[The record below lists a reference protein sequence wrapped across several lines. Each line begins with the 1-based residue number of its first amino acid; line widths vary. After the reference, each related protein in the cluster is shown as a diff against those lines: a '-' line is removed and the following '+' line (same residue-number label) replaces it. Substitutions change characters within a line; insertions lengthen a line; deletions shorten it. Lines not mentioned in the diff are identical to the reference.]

1 MSKMVAEIL
10 RLINNPLLSF
20 LWKQG
25 MIYFSFKLEA
35 EMERKFVIIE
45 TLEDDGSTTQQ
56 VVEVF
61 ELIDEN
67 EG

>member
-1 MSKMVAEIL
+1 
-10 RLINNPLLSF
+10 
-20 LWKQG
+20 
-25 MIYFSFKLEA
+25 
-35 EMERKFVIIE
+35 MERKFVIIE
-45 TLEDDGSTTQQ
+45 TLEDDGTTTEE

>member
-1 MSKMVAEIL
+1 
-10 RLINNPLLSF
+10 
-20 LWKQG
+20 

-45 TLEDDGSTTQQ
+45 TLEDDGTTTEEI
-56 VVEVF
+56 VEVF

-67 EG
+67 DLLTLKKQLG

>member
-1 MSKMVAEIL
+1 MTDSNRMKMVKNIL
-10 RLINNPLLSF
+10 N
-20 LWKQG
+20 K
-25 MIYFSFKLEA
+25 KLNS
-35 EMERKFVIIE
+35 KFVVFE
-45 TLEDDGSTTQQ
+45 TIEDDGTTTEE

>member
-1 MSKMVAEIL
+1 
-10 RLINNPLLSF
+10 
-20 LWKQG
+20 
-25 MIYFSFKLEA
+25 
-35 EMERKFVIIE
+35 MERKFVIIE
-45 TLEDDGSTTQQ
+45 TLEDDGSTTEQ